1 MSLTSTLID
10 CIDSNNGISNPL
22 CSKNGLIC
30 SINGFTLNLIISS
43 IISNLFCELLKNNGF
58 SKSTKG

>member
-10 CIDSNNGISNPL
+10 LIDSNNGISNPL

-30 SINGFTLNLIISS
+30 SINGFTVDLIISS
-43 IISNLFCELLKNNGF
+43 IFSNLFCELVKKIGL
-58 SKSTKG
+58 SKSSKG